1 MPPNC
6 QTLYN
11 IIQSSYFAECGDANY
26 DKRSDLD
33 KNKVVD
39 ILDFGIFRGNWANS
53 GGDAWCLQKL
63 NDPTDPCYDTT
74 TTTIS
79 VFSVTNFACSSSNG
93 CHSCRMEYS
102 GVSSQKYAMFLF
114 TDADGKVRK
123 GAFQD
128 INIGSSQIPTTF
140 CCDALVSGA
149 YKVSYWIYTD
159 SSMKNLI
166 LWSGSSQK
174 KEVSC

>member
-63 NDPTDPCYDTT
+63 NDPTDPC
-74 TTTIS
+74 
-79 VFSVTNFACSSSNG
+79 
-93 CHSCRMEYS
+93 
-102 GVSSQKYAMFLF
+102 
-114 TDADGKVRK
+114 
-123 GAFQD
+123 
-128 INIGSSQIPTTF
+128 
-140 CCDALVSGA
+140 
-149 YKVSYWIYTD
+149 
-159 SSMKNLI
+159 
-166 LWSGSSQK
+166 
-174 KEVSC
+174 